1 MGRYDVYNKKSWPE
15 SRYKKASIRNDVSTL
30 TNDTINMC
38 NTLYDIAE
46 GFNNLKNIINNP
58 NVSYICTN
66 TSNDTQDIAK
76 NVSKIASNSIY
87 HIGKSSRMIQEA
99 DQRVASSSRKRS
111 DRLTAAA
118 RELERI

>member
-46 GFNNLKNIINNP
+46 GFNSLKNILNNANIN
-58 NVSYICTN
+58 YICSN
-66 TSNDTQDIAK
+66 TSSDTQTIAK

-87 HIGKSSRMIQEA
+87 HIGEASRMIQQA
-99 DQRVASSSRKRS
+99 DQKISTYSRKRS
-111 DRLTAAA
+111 DRLTASA